1 MEHFS
6 MEKWIDF
13 ARNLVGAQEKSA
25 MQSHLES
32 GCKQCTKVLNLWQHV
47 HEVARHE
54 RSFEPPASA
63 VSTVKGNFALHGPRK
78 AHRGVRAMAELLF
91 DSSLSPQPVG
101 VRSNA
106 PTARQLLFGTGNY
119 RIDVRIEPQA
129 GSNRVAVIG
138 QVLRFAD
145 PAEGIASVPVALT
158 QGRKALAKAVTN
170 RFGEFTMECDLLL
183 TRLHLRVNLPL
194 EELQL
199 PLIVPV
205 SEPNVSVLLSV
216 DSKAVSM
223 RDNRRK
229 KRTRK
234 KV

>member
-1 MEHFS
+1 M
-6 MEKWIDF
+6 
-13 ARNLVGAQEKSA
+13 
-25 MQSHLES
+25 
-32 GCKQCTKVLNLWQHV
+32 
-47 HEVARHE
+47 
-54 RSFEPPASA
+54 A
-63 VSTVKGNFALHGPRK
+63 VT
-78 AHRGVRAMAELLF
+78 
-91 DSSLSPQPVG
+91 
-101 VRSNA
+101 
-106 PTARQLLFGTGNY
+106 
-119 RIDVRIEPQA
+119 
-129 GSNRVAVIG
+129 G

-158 QGRKALAKAVTN
+158 QGRKVLAKAVTN
-170 RFGEFTMECDLLL
+170 RFGEFAMECDLLL

-205 SEPNVSVLLSV
+205 SAPNVSVLLSA

-223 RDNRRK
+223 SKSGRK